1 MEETN
6 KQGYMSYESFVL
18 VSSALFGYLYMTN
31 NYENNIKWICQ
42 MCLYWLQFKIIIDD
56 EEIEKMSSKLIM
68 VTSHT
73 SVYDFILSF
82 LLFQI
87 CFRKRYNCQILMK
100 KSFEGYVSPI
110 VKYVDNRMK
119 MIRVDGE
126 KNGLVNQVV
135 ENLKYQNNYILG
147 MSPEGTRQCVD
158 KLRKGYY
165 YIGKEL
171 GCKVI
176 YVGIDYENRIMK
188 LEPEHEICE
197 EWEDEEKWFIENCKK
212 YPPLFPEQCFWT
224 KNILNDNIIN
234 NNENDENDE
243 NESNNNNDSMLEEL
257 VNKESIIEEADI
269 ETIIENENKTK
280 DKDSDEDVEEYIVD
294 C

>member
-1 MEETN
+1 MEGSNN
-6 KQGYMSYESFVL
+6 KGYMSYESFVL
-18 VSSALFGYLYMTN
+18 VSTALFGYLYMTN
-31 NYENNIKWICQ
+31 NYENNIKWISQ
-42 MCLYWLQFKIIIDD
+42 KCLDWLQFKIIID
-56 EEIEKMSSKLIM
+56 EEELEKMSSKIIM

-87 CFRKRYNCQILMK
+87 YFRKRYNCQVLMK

-110 VKYVDNRMK
+110 VKYIDNRLK
-119 MIRVDGE
+119 LIQVNGE
-126 KNGLVNQVV
+126 KNGLVNQVI
-135 ENLKYQNNYILG
+135 ENLKHQNNYILG
-147 MSPEGTRQCVD
+147 MSPEGTRKCVD

-176 YVGIDYENRIMK
+176 YVGIDYENKIMK

-197 EWEDEEKWFIENCKK
+197 NWEDEEKWFINNCKK

-224 KNILNDNIIN
+224 KNLIN
-234 NNENDENDE
+234 ENENNENQNEE
-243 NESNNNNDSMLEEL
+243 NENISMIEQLKE
-257 VNKESIIEEADI
+257 ESIIEEVNVQ
-269 ETIIENENKTK
+269 NENIKK
-280 DKDSDEDVEEYIVD
+280 KVYDEEDVEEYIVD